1 MKKLKLS
8 LLLLVAVSMAV
19 WATLSAPA
27 QAGIIGDVPIIPFKK
42 DSTDPD
48 LIVGIGIDNLWLNKG
63 LVKLGE
69 RDQAIMIA
77 SAKFIDPKDGSTVAG
92 IDPGLGGI
100 TPHVKAEL
108 EKGAYVKVL
117 PILLEVPVEEGEKI
131 RPYLA
136 DDVLILCEVTV
147 HLAVVYGSGEQRILD
162 TMVVTVEVNPITIPE
177 E

>member
-1 MKKLKLS
+1 MKKSRLS
-8 LLLLVAVSMAV
+8 VLLPLAISMALLAAF
-19 WATLSAPA
+19 ATPI
-27 QAGIIGDVPIIPFKK
+27 QAGIMGDVPVIPFKK

-69 RDQAIMIA
+69 RDQAIIVA

-100 TPHVKAEL
+100 TPDVKAEL

-117 PILLEVPVEEGEKI
+117 PILLEVPVEKGEKI

-136 DDVLILCEVTV
+136 DDVLILCEATV